1 MQTNRTLTDED
12 IEAIT
17 VALEKKMTHK
27 IYHDLGKGLFGMI
40 WKGILIAV
48 ISIAAYGAAHQL
60 K

>member
-40 WKGILIAV
+40 
-48 ISIAAYGAAHQL
+48 
-60 K
+60 